1 MLQAFIAHIQQQHLF
16 PTGQQVLLAV
26 SGGIDSA
33 VLTHLMHSA
42 GYPFAIAHCNFHL
55 RPSDCDRDEA
65 FVRQLADTYSVTVHV
80 AQFDTQAYAARHH
93 QSIEQ
98 AARQL
103 RYDYFEQLRQQHAY
117 AAILTAHHR
126 DDSTET
132 FFINLLRGTGLSGL
146 HGILP
151 VQGHIIR
158 PLLPFGRNDIEA
170 YAAQHHLAHVEDI
183 TNASLDYQRNQVRH
197 LLLPLLRQ
205 LQPAADHTLQQTVLH
220 LQSTERLY
228 QALLTPLLQQLTH
241 PQPDGSILID
251 LADTLPTPLDAH
263 SSPQLRQQLYFEL
276 LKPYGFNAA
285 TVTNIL
291 GTIQPGK
298 TYHSPTHTAFRDR
311 DCMILIPSHAQ
322 PDPLPT
328 ITVGTTS
335 PDGFNP
341 KQLPPHQAAFDAD
354 TVTLPLRLRH
364 WQAGDRFQPLGMTH
378 GTQLISDYFSDHK
391 YSLPDKQAQLLL
403 VDATDSIL
411 WIVGRRTS
419 HPHRLTPH
427 TRLVLTVEVSP
438 TPSPVYSR

>member
-151 VQGHIIR
+151 VQGHIVR

-228 QALLTPLLQQLTH
+228 QALFTPLLQQLTH

-311 DCMILIPSHAQ
+311 DCLILIPYHAQ
-322 PDPLPT
+322 PDTLPT
-328 ITVGTTS
+328 ITSSRTPSRTFS
-335 PDGFNP
+335 
-341 KQLPPHQAAFDAD
+341 A
-354 TVTLPLRLRH
+354 TVTRP
-364 WQAGDRFQPLGMTH
+364 
-378 GTQLISDYFSDHK
+378 ISLS
-391 YSLPDKQAQLLL
+391 
-403 VDATDSIL
+403 
-411 WIVGRRTS
+411 RRRISSKT
-419 HPHRLTPH
+419 
-427 TRLVLTVEVSP
+427 
-438 TPSPVYSR
+438 Y